1 MMTYL
6 YLQLAQFT
14 IWISMW
20 LITHLTAVAD
30 IVPVWFATGAVAISS
45 LISVIDIFWPMD
57 VTIIPALA
65 ATFLIDGALL
75 ILVAFNF
82 GIRKI
87 PGVS

>member
-14 IWISMW
+14 LWIAAW
-20 LITHLTAVAD
+20 LIIHLTATAD
-30 IVPVWFATGAVAISS
+30 IVPVWFATGSVAISS
-45 LISVIDIFWPMD
+45 LLSVIDIFWPLGQ
-57 VTIIPALA
+57 TIIPALA
-65 ATFLIDGALL
+65 ATFLIDGGIL